1 MYDIY
6 IYIYILYIYIYIC
19 AKFKYLRHPI
29 NTIRNLARSLLMIAS
44 PFKAQSR
51 AWILRGFVQTLGRYF
66 PCIWRLFIY
75 MKEKE
80 RWKRKK
86 ERERTCAK
94 TPTTKLRRTYIST
107 YSLARRRHLYT
118 LIPIPT
124 NTLDW
129 YIPRCSPRPLAT
141 AVYSSPRS
149 FCSLVAASWLTLSR
163 VFARRKV
170 LRLLSYTTLPS
181 KEITGRNPKV
191 SVKVKEA
198 SCRPAVSFALV
209 TPLFRPWRDTSRVK
223 NTSSCAVKSQYVH
236 VRQVVSCL
244 RASLWKIP
252 SCIRENSP

>member
-1 MYDIY
+1 MIY
-6 IYIYILYIYIYIC
+6 IYIYIYIYTLYIYVPNLNVYVIPLTLLEIWRVLC
-19 AKFKYLRHPI
+19 WWLLRPSKHSLV
-29 NTIRNLARSLLMIAS
+29 REYCVGSCKRS
-44 PFKAQSR
+44 
-51 AWILRGFVQTLGRYF
+51 YF

-107 YSLARRRHLYT
+107 YSLLARRRHLYT

-170 LRLLSYTTLPS
+170 LRLLSYITLPS